1 MARALKPWT
10 VILFTLKDV
19 AKVGNGFCVYVVRS
33 SSCIYFFLPPT
44 GVSLKKKQMWTLEP
58 AEKDLIAFKSHLD
71 KYLSVDQVGF
81 HLFLLFN
88 GFLKTMWVVCNHVE
102 FLFI

>member
-1 MARALKPWT
+1 MIIEAHL
-10 VILFTLKDV
+10 VHFV
-19 AKVGNGFCVYVVRS
+19 
-33 SSCIYFFLPPT
+33 PPT

-81 HLFLLFN
+81 RLFLLFN
-88 GFLKTMWVVCNHVE
+88 GFLKNMWVVCNHLR
-102 FLFI
+102 FLFSTRFHS